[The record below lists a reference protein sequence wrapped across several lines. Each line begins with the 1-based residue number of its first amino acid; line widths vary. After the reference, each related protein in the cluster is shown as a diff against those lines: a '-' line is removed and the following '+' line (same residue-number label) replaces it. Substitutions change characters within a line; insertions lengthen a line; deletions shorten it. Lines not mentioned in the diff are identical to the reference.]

1 MPPVHSSRWHGFLGI
16 KVAQPRNGPL
26 VRQLRYLSE
35 APPDTG
41 SQQTVSLWETIDLKT
56 TMSKHSTSQ
65 PPRLVPDRP
74 FPPYAYVPG
83 RTPHPTRDADGHSYE
98 AKPEMPEPPD
108 PEDWHACRDYLYG
121 IDLFNHGFY
130 WEAHEAW
137 EGLWVACGRRGLTA
151 TYLQALINLAATGF
165 KARCGSARGMRA
177 NAKTAVKLFESVA
190 SHLGSENSRYMGL
203 DVRALV
209 DSAGTISEPQ
219 QITRTGAGDDNV
231 LTFDLMLRPE

>member
-1 MPPVHSSRWHGFLGI
+1 
-16 KVAQPRNGPL
+16 L

-83 RTPHPTRDADGHSYE
+83 RTPHPTRDPGGHSYGAE
-98 AKPEMPEPPD
+98 LELPEPPD
-108 PEDWHACRDYLYG
+108 PEEWRVCRAYLYG

-137 EGLWVACGRRGLTA
+137 EGLWVACGRRGPTA
-151 TYLQALINLAATGF
+151 TYLQALINLAAAGF
-165 KARCGSARGMRA
+165 KARWGSARGIRA
-177 NAKTAVKLFESVA
+177 NAKTAVKLFESVL
-190 SHLGSENSRYMGL
+190 SHRRSENSRYMGL
-203 DVRALV
+203 DVQALAHY
-209 DSAGTISEPQ
+209 AGTISKPQ
-219 QITRTGAGDDNV
+219 QITQTGAGDNNV
-231 LTFDLMLRPE
+231 LAFDLMLRPE